1 MQSVL
6 AIAGA
11 ARYKESL
18 RMSAIGLLRVPSS
31 GRAFVKRT
39 MWGGPGWGWVVLGA
53 LVCASWP
60 HAARAQSPE
69 DIVRKVVHNE
79 LDADANDHTAWM
91 YRDAYKSPDKDI
103 VKLVIET
110 PQGNLSEVIE
120 DSGHP
125 PSAED
130 HQRDLDRIREIVA
143 DPALRARMKRNEQ
156 HDGQQARDMMN
167 MLPNAFVWKVIDRA
181 NGDVTLS
188 FHPAPSFSP
197 DSMSGKVLAAMSGT
211 MIVEERQM
219 RLKDLSGRLD
229 HDVTFAWGI
238 FGRINAGGTFRI
250 VRQDVG
256 FDSWQILETHVHIS
270 GHALF
275 FKTIGDQEDEV
286 TSEYHRVA
294 QDVDIN
300 KAAQMLRD
308 GDVAH
313 ELHVEAHFGG

>member
-1 MQSVL
+1 MQSAL
-6 AIAGA
+6 AIAGP

-18 RMSAIGLLRVPSS
+18 TMSEIGLLRVPSP
-31 GRAFVKRT
+31 GRILVKRT
-39 MWGGPGWGWVVLGA
+39 ICRGPGWALVVLGA
-53 LVCASWP
+53 LVCASWSR
-60 HAARAQSPE
+60 AAEAQSPE
-69 DIVRKVVHNE
+69 DIVRTVVHNE
-79 LDADANDHTAWM
+79 LDADASDHTAWM

-130 HQRDLDRIREIVA
+130 HQHDLDRIQQLVG

-211 MIVEERQM
+211 MIVDERPM

-238 FGRINAGGTFRI
+238 LGRINAGGTFRI

-256 FDSWQILETHVHIS
+256 FGSWQIIETHVHIS

-286 TSEYHRVA
+286 TSDYHRA
-294 QDVDIN
+294 PQDVDIN
-300 KAAQMLRD
+300 KAARMLRD
-308 GDVAH
+308 GDVAR